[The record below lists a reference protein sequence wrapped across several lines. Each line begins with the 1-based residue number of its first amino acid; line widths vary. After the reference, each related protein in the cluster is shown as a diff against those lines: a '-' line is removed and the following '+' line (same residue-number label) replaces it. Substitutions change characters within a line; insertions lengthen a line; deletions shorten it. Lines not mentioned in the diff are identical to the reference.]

1 MLTVKIISGTYG
13 HTIKKKIGDKTTTRI
28 VPKNRM
34 SEPFELEDAEAK
46 RLVSLGVA
54 EIITEGVATGEKGKE
69 ANPPNVNPSNDKNG
83 KNGENEGDMEIGGHL
98 DEEQFRKMTNKDLK
112 ALAEDMGIDTSKMKV
127 KDDYIRA
134 IVAVEVSAPS
144 DDENSETPPNISP
157 EAPVV

>member
-13 HTIKKKIGDKTTTRI
+13 CKIKGRI
-28 VPKNRM
+28 VPKDLT

-54 EIITEGVATGEKGKE
+54 EIITEGVATGGNGEE
-69 ANPPNVNPSNDKNG
+69 TNPPSVNSANDENG
-83 KNGENEGDMEIGGHL
+83 SNGENEGENEIVGHL
-98 DEEQFRKMTNKDLK
+98 DAEQLREMTNKELK

-127 KDDYIRA
+127 KDDYIQA
-134 IVAVEVSAPS
+134 IVAVEVSAPA
-144 DDENSETPPNISP
+144 DDENGENPPDISP

>member
-13 HTIKKKIGDKTTTRI
+13 CKIKGRI
-28 VPKNRM
+28 VPKDLT

-54 EIITEGVATGEKGKE
+54 EIITEGVATGGNGEE
-69 ANPPNVNPSNDKNG
+69 TNPPSVNPSNDENG
-83 KNGENEGDMEIGGHL
+83 SNGENEGENDIVGHL
-98 DEEQFRKMTNKDLK
+98 DAEQLREMTNKELK

-127 KDDYIRA
+127 KDDYIQA
-134 IVAVEVSAPS
+134 IVAVEVSAPA
-144 DDENSETPPNISP
+144 DDENGENPPDISP

>member
-13 HTIKKKIGDKTTTRI
+13 CKIKGRI
-28 VPKNRM
+28 VPKDHT
-34 SEPFELEDAEAK
+34 SEPFSLDDTEAK

-54 EIITEGVATGEKGKE
+54 EIITEGVATGGNGKE
-69 ANPPNVNPSNDKNG
+69 TNPPSVNPSNDENG
-83 KNGENEGDMEIGGHL
+83 SNGENEGGNDIVGHL
-98 DEEQFRKMTNKDLK
+98 DAEQLREMTNKELK

-127 KDDYIRA
+127 KADYIQA

-144 DDENSETPPNISP
+144 NDENGENPPDISP

>member
-13 HTIKKKIGDKTTTRI
+13 CKIKGRI
-28 VPKNRM
+28 VPKDRT
-34 SEPFELEDAEAK
+34 SEPFSLDDAEAK

-54 EIITEGVATGEKGKE
+54 EIITEGVATGGNGKE
-69 ANPPNVNPSNDKNG
+69 TNPPSVNPSNDENDS
-83 KNGENEGDMEIGGHL
+83 NGENEGGNDIDGHL
-98 DEEQFRKMTNKDLK
+98 DAEQLREMTNKELK

-127 KDDYIRA
+127 KDDYIQA

-144 DDENSETPPNISP
+144 NDENGENPPDISP

>member
-13 HTIKKKIGDKTTTRI
+13 CKIKGRI
-28 VPKNRM
+28 VPKDLT

-54 EIITEGVATGEKGKE
+54 EIITEGVATGGNGEE
-69 ANPPNVNPSNDKNG
+69 TNPPSVNPSNEENG
-83 KNGENEGDMEIGGHL
+83 SNGENEGENDIVGHL
-98 DEEQFRKMTNKDLK
+98 DAEQLREMTNKELK

-127 KDDYIRA
+127 KDDYIQA

-144 DDENSETPPNISP
+144 NDENGENPPDISP
-157 EAPVV
+157 EAPVI

>member
-13 HTIKKKIGDKTTTRI
+13 CKIKGRI
-28 VPKNRM
+28 VPKDLT

-54 EIITEGVATGEKGKE
+54 EIITEGVATGGNGEE
-69 ANPPNVNPSNDKNG
+69 TNPPSVNPANDENG
-83 KNGENEGDMEIGGHL
+83 SNGENEGENEIVGHL
-98 DEEQFRKMTNKDLK
+98 DAEQLREMTNKELK

-127 KDDYIRA
+127 KDDYIQA
-134 IVAVEVSAPS
+134 IVAVEVSAPA
-144 DDENSETPPNISP
+144 DDENGENPPDISP

>member
-13 HTIKKKIGDKTTTRI
+13 CKIKGRI
-28 VPKNRM
+28 VPKDLT

-54 EIITEGVATGEKGKE
+54 EIITEGVATGGNGEE
-69 ANPPNVNPSNDKNG
+69 TNPPSVNLSNDENG
-83 KNGENEGDMEIGGHL
+83 SNGENEGENDITGHL
-98 DEEQFRKMTNKDLK
+98 DAEQLREMTNKELK

-127 KDDYIRA
+127 KDDYIQA
-134 IVAVEVSAPS
+134 IVAVEVSAPA
-144 DDENSETPPNISP
+144 DDENGENPPDISP

>member
-13 HTIKKKIGDKTTTRI
+13 CKIKGRI
-28 VPKNRM
+28 VPKDLT

-54 EIITEGVATGEKGKE
+54 EIITEGVATGGNDEE
-69 ANPPNVNPSNDKNG
+69 TNPPSVNLSNDENG
-83 KNGENEGDMEIGGHL
+83 SNGENEGENDIVGHL
-98 DEEQFRKMTNKDLK
+98 DAEQLREMTNKELK

-127 KDDYIRA
+127 KDDYIQA
-134 IVAVEVSAPS
+134 IVAVEVSAPAN
-144 DDENSETPPNISP
+144 DENGENPPDISP

>member
-13 HTIKKKIGDKTTTRI
+13 CKIKGRI
-28 VPKNRM
+28 VPKDLT

-54 EIITEGVATGEKGKE
+54 EIITEGVATGGNGEE
-69 ANPPNVNPSNDKNG
+69 TNPPSVNPSNDENG
-83 KNGENEGDMEIGGHL
+83 SNGENEGENDIVGHL
-98 DEEQFRKMTNKDLK
+98 DAEQLREMTNKELK

-127 KDDYIRA
+127 KDDYIQA

-144 DDENSETPPNISP
+144 NDENGENPPDISP
-157 EAPVV
+157 EAPVI